1 MRVVSDVLSLECFC
15 DVGCAASWSYLS
27 LPDLVGPMVWDARG
41 TLGVLTQ
48 LQSMARSLS
57 PVGDELQHPLPVF
70 ILASQTRR
78 WNAPLQQ
85 GIAVVGVLPLCR
97 RRKDIIHMAVDRR
110 RDKYRR
116 KKAIPQQQ
124 EDKKTR
130 TRSQRQYGNK
140 ERDSTQGARATG
152 VAVGHSMYYNPRSRH
167 AGLVGRLT

>member
-1 MRVVSDVLSLECFC
+1 MLAAPLVGLTCPSPTSWGQWCGTLVVLSVC
-15 DVGCAASWSYLS
+15 
-27 LPDLVGPMVWDARG
+27 LPSSSRWRVPF
-41 TLGVLTQ
+41 
-48 LQSMARSLS
+48 
-57 PVGDELQHPLPVF
+57 PLPVF

-140 ERDSTQGARATG
+140 ERDSTQGVRATG